1 MDIPLTPALHSR
13 NGLLFSDSHIIN
25 GYVQGKFTSKRPG
38 LKFLAQLPVGIGQGV
53 FTLSGVTYAIVAD
66 VIYELSGGGAIYPI
80 PGITTAGL
88 PYHFAL
94 NPPYTTAAYAVIKST
109 AGMWVLS
116 AGVLTK
122 VTDANYPPLT
132 VPGLAYLDGAYYV
145 KTPEGKI
152 FGSGLQAPTVWP
164 ALNFIS
170 TTDFT
175 GQQVALAKNSSYVV
189 SFAQYSIT
197 AYYDAAL
204 PPPASPLAAAMNML
218 IPLGCATAS
227 SIAEIGGALVF
238 MAQTGAGR
246 SIQLLDKMSL
256 SLLSTP
262 DVDSILNKDSL
273 VGASACS
280 VTVAGRLFYL
290 LSLPATNITLAYCL
304 NEPHWVFWAGLGGG
318 VPLGAVMAYDEV
330 SGLITVAAAAHG
342 LTTGDTVTVSGAT
355 DPRFNK
361 QYPLTVVDAN
371 SFTLPAGFPIAL
383 VNEAGAMLV
392 NEVGAVLIG
401 PGPYPISGT
410 IAGATF
416 YSVAGLAALAVAA
429 SDGGATLLDT
439 ADGRVYELSVTSYRD
454 SDSPID
460 FRVITPLTHSATA
473 TLHRVS
479 GVEVQADT
487 EAASGL
493 LRYTDDDYH
502 TWSQYRTIN
511 LGTRRSR
518 IARLG
523 STRGRGFEF
532 RYTGDTAL
540 RVEKLVVDIT

>member
-1 MDIPLTPALHSR
+1 MDIPLTPLLHSR
-13 NGLLFSDSHIIN
+13 NGLPFSDSHIIN
-25 GYVQGKFTSKRPG
+25 GYVQGKYTAKRPG
-38 LKFLAQLPVGIGQGV
+38 LKFLSQLPVGVGQGL
-53 FTLSGVTYAIVAD
+53 FTLSGITYAIVAD
-66 VIYELSGGGAIYPI
+66 VIYDLSGSGVTYVI
-80 PGITTAGL
+80 PGVITPGL

-94 NPPYTTAAYAVIKST
+94 NPPYTTASYAVIKST
-109 AGMWVLS
+109 EGMWVLS

-132 VPGLAYLDGAYYV
+132 VPGLVYLDGAYYV
-145 KTPEGKI
+145 KTPDGKI
-152 FGSGLQAPTVWP
+152 FGSGLQQPTVWP
-164 ALNFIS
+164 SLNFIS

-175 GQQVALAKNSSYVV
+175 GKQVALAKNQSYVV

-204 PPPASPLAAAMNML
+204 PPPASPLAAATNML
-218 IPLGCATAS
+218 IPLGCAAAS

-246 SIQLLDKMSL
+246 SIQILDKMSL

-273 VGASACS
+273 VGVTACS

-304 NEPHWVFWAGLGGG
+304 NEPHWTFWMGLGGG
-318 VPLGAVMAYDEV
+318 IQQFAAMVYDEV
-330 SGLITVAAAAHG
+330 TGLVTVNAAAHG
-342 LTTGDTVTVSGAT
+342 LSSGDTVTVSGAT
-355 DPRFNK
+355 DARFNT
-361 QYPLTVVDAN
+361 QYQITVVTADV
-371 SFTLPAGFPIAL
+371 FTMPVRFPLGL
-383 VNEAGAMLV
+383 VNELGAQLI
-392 NEVGAVLIG
+392 NELGAWLIG
-401 PGPYPISGT
+401 PGPYPVSGAV
-410 IAGATF
+410 AGNPQYA
-416 YSVAGLAALAVAA
+416 VAGLIALAVAA
-429 SDGGATLLDT
+429 SDGGTTLLDT
-439 ADGRVYELSVTSYRD
+439 ADGRVYQLSTTTYRD

-460 FRVITPLTHSATA
+460 FRVITPLTHSGTA
-473 TLHRVS
+473 TLHRIS

-487 EAASGL
+487 EVATGL

-532 RYTGDTAL
+532 RFTGDTAL